1 MDYLTTKEAGEILKV
16 TPQRV
21 LVLIHAGRLPAKKV
35 GRDWLIIPD
44 DVEKFEKL
52 PQGNF
57 SLTPEEIEE
66 IVAMSKEGKNPQR
79 LAKKFKV
86 SVRTIY
92 RYINK

>member
-1 MDYLTTKEAGEILKV
+1 MDYLTTKEAGEILNV
-16 TPQRV
+16 TPQRI

-66 IVAMSKEGKNPQR
+66 IVAMSKEGKKPQR